1 MPSFKIYWKCSA
13 SIIAHNYFAEFL
25 FENIQ
30 VIEMNLLCHEKMS
43 LMRQTMFYLIVQ
55 ERATEVFTPF
65 LTKGFTTQKQ
75 CWQYEDPKKFCH
87 LGHCAGL

>member
-1 MPSFKIYWKCSA
+1 
-13 SIIAHNYFAEFL
+13 
-25 FENIQ
+25 
-30 VIEMNLLCHEKMS
+30 MS